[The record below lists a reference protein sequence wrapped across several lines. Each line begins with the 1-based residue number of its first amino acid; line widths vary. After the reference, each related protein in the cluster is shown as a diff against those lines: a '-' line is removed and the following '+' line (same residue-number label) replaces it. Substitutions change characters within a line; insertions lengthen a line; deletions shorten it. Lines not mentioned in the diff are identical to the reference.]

1 MTAIAGIIR
10 LDGAQVDR
18 ATIERMQNQLTPYGR
33 DAQHIWQHQGVGLL
47 RTMLRI
53 TPEDSLDQQPLHH
66 TASQTVLL
74 FDGRLDN
81 REELSRELGITAQE
95 VALMA
100 DSDLALQACLRWD
113 TAAVDHLLGDFGLAC
128 WQPQRKRLWL
138 ARDPLGHRP
147 LFWHRQ
153 PKFFAFATMPKALFA
168 VPGVPRELCEERLHD
183 FICLLPMVGPES
195 FFKDVYRVEPGQ
207 LLVLQGDQVTTHRY
221 HRFDPER
228 EIHLP
233 SDDDYVEAF
242 REHLDRAVARQ
253 LRSSGP
259 VASHLSS
266 GFDSSTVTA
275 VAARLLGEQGK
286 GLLAYTA
293 VPREGFDGPVAK
305 GRHAD
310 EGPGARALAARF
322 DNIEHILMRP
332 DGTSPLSGL
341 QAKVEAMDRAQ
352 LNPCNSV
359 WGDAINLD
367 AANRGA
373 KVLLTGQM
381 GNMTISYTGEQYL
394 PALLGRGQWAAWW
407 KEASALKRANP
418 KRRWRGLLAQ
428 SIGPY
433 LPAAVWIELG
443 KYRGQGSKLTDYTA
457 INPAFM
463 SRMQSDKRAQS
474 TGWDLS
480 YRPWANGRRMRI
492 AALNRM
498 DNAEH
503 LSAAN
508 TMGIEIRDPT
518 SDLRL
523 VDFCLSV
530 PDQQYLGK
538 GQTRW
543 LLHRLMSDVLP
554 PEILYPR
561 TKGLQAADWYE
572 AAETDLSQMRTE
584 LQRMK
589 DHDGITNY
597 LDIEALLHSL
607 DEWPASGWAAPNTVE
622 RYRLQLMRGLAIGSF
637 ISYIDYRNDSTSQ

>member
-1 MTAIAGIIR
+1 MTAIAGLIR
-10 LDGAQVDR
+10 LDGAPVDR
-18 ATIERMQNQLTPYGR
+18 ATLERMQNQLTAYGR
-33 DAQHIWQHQGVGLL
+33 DAQHIWQHQSVGFL
-47 RTMLRI
+47 RTLLRI

-81 REELSRELGITAQE
+81 REELSRELGLTAHE

-100 DSDLALQACLRWD
+100 DSDLVLQACLRWD
-113 TAAVDHLLGDFGLAC
+113 TAAVDHLLGDFALAC
-128 WQPQRKRLWL
+128 WQPQRNRLWL

-153 PKFFAFATMPKALFA
+153 PKFFAFATVPKALFA

-195 FFKDVYRVEPGQ
+195 FFKDVFRIEPGQ
-207 LLVLQGDQVTTHRY
+207 LLILQDDQVTTHRY

-233 SDDDYVEAF
+233 SDDDYLEAF
-242 REHLDRAVARQ
+242 KEHLDRAVARQ

-259 VASHLSS
+259 IASHLSS

-293 VPREGFDGPVAK
+293 VPREGFDGPVGK

-310 EGPGARALAARF
+310 EGPGASALAERF
-322 DNIEHILMRP
+322 TNIEHILMRTA
-332 DGTSPLSGL
+332 GTSPLDGL
-341 QAKVEAMDRAQ
+341 QTNTHSMDRAP
-352 LNPCNSV
+352 LNPCNHV
-359 WGDAINLD
+359 WGDAIQGD
-367 AANRGA
+367 ASRRGA

-381 GNMTISYTGEQYL
+381 GNMTISYTGEPYL
-394 PALLGRGQWAAWW
+394 PALLGRGQWAKWW
-407 KEASALKRANP
+407 QEAAAFKRLHP
-418 KRRWRGLLAQ
+418 QRRWRGLLVQ

-433 LPAAVWIELG
+433 LPPPLWIALNKFRDTG
-443 KYRGQGSKLTDYTA
+443 RKLTDYTA
-457 INPAFM
+457 IHPEFM
-463 SRMQSDKRAQS
+463 ARMQSATRAQNTS
-474 TGWDLS
+474 WDLS
-480 YRPWANGRRMRI
+480 YRPWANGRKMRI
-492 AALNRM
+492 AVLTRQ
-498 DNAEH
+498 DNGEV
-503 LSAAN
+503 SAAAN
-508 TMGIEIRDPT
+508 ALGLERRDPT

-523 VDFCLSV
+523 LEFCLSV
-530 PDQQYLGK
+530 PDHQYLRK

-543 LLHRLMSDVLP
+543 LLQRSMANVLP
-554 PEILYPR
+554 PEILLAR

-572 AAETDLSQMRTE
+572 GAEADLPQIRAE

-589 DHDGITNY
+589 AHAGVSSY
-597 LDIEALLHSL
+597 LDIDALLQSL
-607 DEWPASGWAAPNTVE
+607 DEWPDHGWANQSKIQS
-622 RYRLQLMRGLAIGSF
+622 YRLKLLRGLAVGTF
-637 ISYIDYRNDSTSQ
+637 IRYVDQRND